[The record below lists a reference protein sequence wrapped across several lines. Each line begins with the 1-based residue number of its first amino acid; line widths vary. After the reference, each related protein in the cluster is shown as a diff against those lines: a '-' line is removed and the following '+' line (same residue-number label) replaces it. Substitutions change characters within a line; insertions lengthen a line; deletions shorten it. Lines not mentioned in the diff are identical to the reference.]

1 MDDTYLALRAR
12 LVDCNGNYI
21 EIRIYITRNTKCC
34 NVMLITIHL
43 FGDNIIIELWRQ
55 QNESI
60 LNQT

>member
-21 EIRIYITRNTKCC
+21 KIRIYIIRNTKCC

-43 FGDNIIIELWRQ
+43 FGDNIIIEL
-55 QNESI
+55 
-60 LNQT
+60 